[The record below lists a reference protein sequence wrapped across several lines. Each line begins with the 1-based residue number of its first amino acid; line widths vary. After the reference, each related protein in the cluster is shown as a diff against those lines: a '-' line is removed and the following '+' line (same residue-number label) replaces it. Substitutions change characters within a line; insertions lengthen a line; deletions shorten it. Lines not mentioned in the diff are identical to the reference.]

1 MTIPDSCDDTQH
13 AECHAKDCGSNPG
26 KLTGGH
32 RHVALVGERTRN
44 EHDGDDRST
53 STTSWDAT
61 DGGEPTTRV
70 LAPPVRR

>member
-53 STTSWDAT
+53 SN
-61 DGGEPTTRV
+61 
-70 LAPPVRR
+70 